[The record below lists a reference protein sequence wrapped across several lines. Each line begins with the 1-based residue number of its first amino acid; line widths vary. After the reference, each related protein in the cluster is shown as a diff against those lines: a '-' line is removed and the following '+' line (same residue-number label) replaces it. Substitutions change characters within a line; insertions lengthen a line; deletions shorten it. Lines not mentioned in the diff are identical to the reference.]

1 MTPTE
6 RPSHVEPTRETL
18 AALGSL
24 PHAAAVGGRV
34 ELDAEAQLSVIGPP
48 GEWDDVLLVR
58 YPSHAAFLA
67 MVSEPHYLEA
77 AVHRTAAL
85 ADSRLVALRA

>member
-48 GEWDDVLLVR
+48 GERDDVLLVR
-58 YPSHAAFLA
+58 YSSHAAFLA